1 METKP
6 PFTASGKYITERLVI
21 RDLTIDDLE
30 NHHKLIS
37 DDSKLKDRVE
47 YRLLKNEY

>member
-1 METKP
+1 MIKL
-6 PFTASGKYITERLVI
+6 FTERLVI

-37 DDSKLKDRVE
+37 
-47 YRLLKNEY
+47 NENVMKYLQDIKT